1 MWIGT
6 SSWIAQLIIL
16 RILNIG
22 VNCLSRFNTSRF
34 DLKLSQSVGWFK
46 FGFAFGHSSVK
57 WADSHQIISES
68 VNQLYCAMTKWNSDR
83 ERKKQ
88 TKGFL
93 SNANR
98 KFNFKSINKQL
109 IEKGETTRRNRRR
122 RRRRRRRGRRRRRR
136 GRGGRRKDVGNFF
149 QVSGYVATFLEYFQY
164 SSCNNVFSSV
174 CVRCV
179 CECVCVD
186 SGCCQSKV
194 RHTHTHKKYIFEK
207 K

>member
-122 RRRRRRRGRRRRRR
+122 RRRRRRRGRRWWKWNDKRPFVCAASWWWLSSALFLFCHRHGPPEGSER
-136 GRGGRRKDVGNFF
+136 GSAEGSQRDRFRDIWSYW
-149 QVSGYVATFLEYFQY
+149 QSSG
-164 SSCNNVFSSV
+164 
-174 CVRCV
+174 
-179 CECVCVD
+179 
-186 SGCCQSKV
+186 
-194 RHTHTHKKYIFEK
+194 H
-207 K
+207 